1 MTEEQI
7 AEDIVKW
14 NIAGIGNRIIY
25 EGDTAAFFHDIEG
38 DNLLIKE
45 AGRQAAQT
53 IPKHVLPFLIS
64 GLQTT
69 DFDEMRATVETTL
82 IEYLKGH
89 VMYLISMLGH
99 PEADAPEEEKQRFH
113 WTIACMGNRAFERL
127 PHTNLAELI
136 DFDTDNVYAEALKEA
151 TQIPYRILLS
161 VWGPNDKKEI
171 NLAEIHNAIALW
183 VSTYISTLYMY
194 HISKIVEGNPL

>member
-1 MTEEQI
+1 MTEQQI

-38 DNLLIKE
+38 DNSLIKD
-45 AGRQAAQT
+45 AAKKAART
-53 IPKHVLPFLIS
+53 IPNHVLPLLTS

-69 DFDEMRATVETTL
+69 DFDELRDEVETTL
-82 IEYLKGH
+82 IHYLKGH

-99 PEADAPEEEKQRFH
+99 PDPDEPEEKKQRFH

-127 PHTNLAELI
+127 PHAGLKELL
-136 DFDTDNVYAEALKEA
+136 DFDKAKVYTEALREA
-151 TQIPYRILLS
+151 TQIPYQILLS
-161 VWGPNDKKEI
+161 LMGPNDRKDM
-171 NLAEIHNAIALW
+171 NLAEIHNVIALW

-194 HISKIVEGNPL
+194 HLSKIAEGDPL